1 MVLKKILQFFLFSNL
16 FIAGAAV
23 VMGWLT
29 LDLYAREKQSLPY
42 YAFLF
47 FATLSSYSAH
57 WYLSTVVSGN
67 SIRAKWLQ
75 QNRILHS
82 WFFFFGLAGTG
93 WFGWQLRD
101 HWFWLA
107 VAGLPTFLYTAPKIP
122 YPLFNW
128 LKKIAIGK
136 TFFLSAVW
144 TYATT
149 LLPLQ
154 IAAVSWGPSTWLFFA
169 GRFFLLYGICI
180 LFDYRDREEDKK
192 DGILTLLHIFNDKQ
206 VQWFFYATT
215 AIFFAVT
222 VWQFNYLSL
231 VQTGALLLPGLLL
244 SAVFG
249 YARKNF
255 SDYLYYLFLDGLMM
269 LSGFVLLLWQILL

>member
-1 MVLKKILQFFLFSNL
+1 LVLKKLLQFFLFSNL

-23 VMGWLT
+23 IMGWQT
-29 LDLYAREKQSLPY
+29 LDLYTGEKQFSVY
-42 YAFLF
+42 YEFLF
-47 FATLSSYSAH
+47 FATLTSYNAH
-57 WYLSTVVSGN
+57 WYLSALVPGN
-67 SIRAKWLQ
+67 SVRATWLQ
-75 QNRILHS
+75 KYRILHG
-82 WFFFFGLAGTG
+82 WFFFLGLAGTS

-107 VAGLPTFLYTAPKIP
+107 VAGVPTFLYTAPKIP

-128 LKKIAIGK
+128 LKKIAVGK

-144 TYATT
+144 TYATA

-154 IAAVSWGPSTWLFFA
+154 IAAVNWYPSTWLFLA
-169 GRFFLLYGICI
+169 GRFLLLYGICI

-192 DGILTLLHIFNDKQ
+192 DGILTLLHVFDDKQ
-206 VQWFFYATT
+206 VRWFFYTSMV
-215 AIFFAVT
+215 IFFAVNC
-222 VWQFNYLSL
+222 WQFNYLSA
-231 VQTGALLLPGLLL
+231 VETYSLLLPGLLL
-244 SAVFG
+244 TAVFG

-269 LSGFVLLLWQILL
+269 LSGLVQLLWKMTN